1 MVRMLQNCI
10 PFVFILL
17 FIKAFGKLLAVPLS
31 GHIGGDGEGSRVLC
45 SKSLC
50 LVHCEIVR
58 TLLSGLGVAQ
68 NAFIEVMLA
77 QQHSTLSGGGWLF
90 CDGPL
95 KRG

>member
-1 MVRMLQNCI
+1 M
-10 PFVFILL
+10 FILL
-17 FIKAFGKLLAVPLS
+17 FIKAFGKLLAIPLS
-31 GHIGGDGEGSRVLC
+31 GHIGGDGEGPRALR

-58 TLLSGLGVAQ
+58 ALLSGLGVVQ
-68 NAFIEVMLA
+68 NTFIEVMLA
-77 QQHSTLSGGGWLF
+77 QQHSTLPGGGWLF